1 MKNITIKK
9 LSAMPYAQAH
19 VEYIDDENVYLWSY
33 NTLVA
38 EIENGWLTINGL
50 YSATTRRHIGCF
62 MREYVH
68 GGTYQLA
75 KQLYYDGKSL
85 DITTGEVVDI

>member
-19 VEYIDDENVYLWSY
+19 VEYIDAENVYLWSY

-38 EIENGWLTINGL
+38 EITNGWLTINGL
-50 YSATTRRHIGCF
+50 YSATTRRHIGAF

-68 GGTYQLA
+68 DSSYQLA
-75 KQLYYDGKSL
+75 KQLYYDRKSL
-85 DITTGEVVDI
+85 DITTGEIVDI